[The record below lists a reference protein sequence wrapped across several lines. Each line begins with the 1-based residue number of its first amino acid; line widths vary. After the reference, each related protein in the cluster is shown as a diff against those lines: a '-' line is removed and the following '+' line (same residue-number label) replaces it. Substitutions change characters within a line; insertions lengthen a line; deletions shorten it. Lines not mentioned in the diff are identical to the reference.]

1 MIMDREEFEWQ
12 KAAIDWDEFYN
23 DKKDYSGVL
32 HGDLYSTFKKMQALL
47 EECNEIDREEKEKLK
62 QEQET

>member
-1 MIMDREEFEWQ
+1 MNREDFERQ
-12 KAAIDWDEFYN
+12 KAAIDWDEFYK

-47 EECNEIDREEKEKLK
+47 EECNEN
-62 QEQET
+62 